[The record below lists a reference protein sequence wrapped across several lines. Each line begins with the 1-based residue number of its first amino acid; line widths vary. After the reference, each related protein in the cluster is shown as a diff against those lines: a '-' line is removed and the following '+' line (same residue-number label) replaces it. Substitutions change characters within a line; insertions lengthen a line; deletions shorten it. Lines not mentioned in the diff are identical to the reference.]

1 LPVVASRPLTLT
13 IAAVVLAIEGVT
25 GFVLGG
31 YVGVETIVG
40 RPVDMTTSIAVAAFG
55 LVVGAGIVRVGLG
68 ALRAERWCRS
78 PGVLTQIFA
87 IPVGVSLIQ
96 SHQLALAAPLLVAA
110 AIGLATLLSPPTTK
124 ALYGEHTDAR

>member
-1 LPVVASRPLTLT
+1 MARRPITLT

-31 YVGVETIVG
+31 YVGVETIIG
-40 RPVDMTTSIAVAAFG
+40 HPSDTTTSIAVAAFG
-55 LVVGAGIVRVGLG
+55 LVIGAGIVRVGLG

-87 IPVGVSLIQ
+87 IPVAISLIQ
-96 SHQLALAAPLLVAA
+96 SGHLALAAPMLAAA

-124 ALYGEHTDAR
+124 VLYGEHTDAP